1 MTSDDPSAFEYFQ
14 RIESCFLLHR
24 GSPLLLSP
32 SDYRVARRW
41 HDEGVPLDLVL
52 RTLDEYFE
60 RRRERAEQTVGE
72 EVPKIWGLRQVR
84 PAVDAAWKR
93 LRALTAP
100 GDRQAPETVEAID
113 VPARVAS
120 LKAAL
125 DGALATALSGAPAVR
140 ERLLSRLDALA
151 GESEPRRVEE
161 GLGAVEDGVLDALL
175 GALGAEEREELEGQ
189 VERALAPLA
198 GRMTRDEAEATRE
211 RLLRQRVRRR
221 AGMPTLSLFAEAAE
235 GRA

>member
-1 MTSDDPSAFEYFQ
+1 MTSDDGSAFEYFQ

-41 HDEGVPLDLVL
+41 HEEGVPLDLVL
-52 RTLDEYFE
+52 RTLDEWFE
-60 RRRERAEQTVGE
+60 RRRERAEQSVGE
-72 EVPKIWGLRQVR
+72 EVPKVWGLRQVR
-84 PAVDAAWKR
+84 PAVDGAWKR

-100 GDRQAPETVEAID
+100 GDRRAPEGVETID

-125 DGALATALSGAPAVR
+125 EEALATALGEAPAAR
-140 ERLLSRLDALA
+140 ERLAARLDALA
-151 GESEPRRVEE
+151 GESDPRRVEE
-161 GLGAVEDGVLDALL
+161 GLGAVENEALGALL
-175 GALGAEEREELEGQ
+175 GVLGAEERAELEAQ
-189 VERALAPLA
+189 VDRALAPLA
-198 GRMTRDEAEATRE
+198 ERMTRDEAEATRE

-221 AGMPTLSLFAEAAE
+221 AGMPTLSLFAEAALS
-235 GRA
+235 

>member
-14 RIESCFLLHR
+14 SIESCFLLHR

-41 HDEGVPLDLVL
+41 HQEGVPLDLVL

-60 RRRERAEQTVGE
+60 RRRERAEQSVGE
-72 EVPKIWGLRQVR
+72 EVPKVWGLRQVR

-100 GDRQAPETVEAID
+100 GDRQAPEAVETID
-113 VPARVAS
+113 VPARVAN

-125 DGALATALSGAPAVR
+125 DAALATALGEDPSARQRVTA
-140 ERLLSRLDALA
+140 RLDVLA
-151 GESEPRRVEE
+151 GESDPRRVEE
-161 GLGAVEDGVLDALL
+161 GLGAVEDEALDALL
-175 GALGAEEREELEGQ
+175 GALGAEARADLEAQ
-189 VERALAPLA
+189 LDRALAPLA
-198 GRMTRDEAEATRE
+198 ERMTRDEAEATRE
-211 RLLRQRVRRR
+211 RLLRQKVRRR

-235 GRA
+235 G